1 LKDQHS
7 QSDPCHNSQVW
18 NKNADRTILSRVI
31 VGSNQPVGT
40 LQSRDLL
47 SALRWGSGM
56 SALPSIGS
64 RPVPVR
70 VALLVGGDSHI
81 AEQLRDTLDPGCWAL
96 RHATDNAAALVMAQD
111 KNFDLI
117 LTSEKTSGREDV
129 ELLRKLR
136 RVRPHTRL
144 IILAEESTPTD
155 VIASM
160 REHAFSYFSK
170 PFSQDALAV
179 MIGHA
184 IEEPCWDDGIDVV
197 SATPEWIRL
206 YARCDLK
213 TADRVLQFFD
223 EIAELPNPER
233 SAVGMAFRE
242 MLTNA
247 IEHGGRL
254 DPNQQV
260 EISYLRARHMVTC
273 RISDPGEGFT
283 LDEIPHAAI
292 ANPANAPLRH
302 VEYRDALGMRPGG
315 FGVLL
320 TQRLIDE
327 LVYNEQGNE
336 VTLIKYLD
344 LEPRVS
350 EGSTVFPPDIA
361 D

>member
-1 LKDQHS
+1 
-7 QSDPCHNSQVW
+7 
-18 NKNADRTILSRVI
+18 
-31 VGSNQPVGT
+31 
-40 LQSRDLL
+40 
-47 SALRWGSGM
+47 M
-56 SALPSIGS
+56 SVFPNVAM

-70 VALLVGGDSHI
+70 SALLVGADAYI
-81 AEQLRDTLDPGCWAL
+81 AQQLRGILEPGPWAL
-96 RHATDNAAALVMAQD
+96 QYANDNAAALLMARN
-111 KNFDLI
+111 KNFDLMV
-117 LTSEKTSGREDV
+117 TSEKTSGREDI

-136 RVRPHTRL
+136 RIRPHTRL
-144 IILAEESTPTD
+144 IILAEESTPAD
-155 VIASM
+155 VITSM
-160 REHAFSYFSK
+160 REHAFSYFTK

-179 MIGHA
+179 MILHA

-197 SATPEWIRL
+197 SATPEWIRIH
-206 YARCDLK
+206 ARCDLK

-223 EIAELPNPER
+223 EIADLPNPER

-292 ANPANAPLRH
+292 ANPADAPLRH
-302 VEYRDALGMRPGG
+302 LEYRDALGMRPGG

-344 LEPRVS
+344 LEPRASDSTNLCAPTDIS
-350 EGSTVFPPDIA
+350 E
-361 D
+361 